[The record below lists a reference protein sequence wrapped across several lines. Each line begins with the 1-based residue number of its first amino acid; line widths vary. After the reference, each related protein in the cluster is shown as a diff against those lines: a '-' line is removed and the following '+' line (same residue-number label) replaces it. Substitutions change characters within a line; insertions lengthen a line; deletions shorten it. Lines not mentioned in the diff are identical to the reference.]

1 MTETDEIDTATGRAT
16 GADELGARLST
27 IEGFPSLGVAGED
40 PDALVLAVKQAIAH
54 VSQCQARLLALLDE
68 VERTRIWEGWIGIR
82 SLAHWVSF
90 VCEVQV
96 HTAREYLR
104 VMRALRKLPEVASLF
119 AVGRVSYSK
128 VRAITRVADRIDG
141 RRAAEIVVLATA
153 EQLSKMV
160 STYSL
165 LVKHDERQEL
175 ISGDKDRF
183 TVLPNGQGRARILID
198 VPETEA
204 AEILAAVNAAHDRL
218 VREQAEAAGE
228 AAAAG
233 EPEVPENPSS
243 VHADGFPTQAEA
255 LMELVRCGSDAAN
268 GSRTDAARATM
279 VVHVSPDTLA
289 QAQAQVQTQ
298 EQAQIQTQVQ
308 TQPVP
313 DDAGDV
319 PAGTSAGEQKSYVDG
334 YGAISAESS
343 ARLACTSAI
352 IGAALDRFGDVLVL
366 GRTKRLASSRQ
377 RLALSVRDLGLCQ
390 FPGCGRRRRLEAHH
404 RQPWSE
410 GGPTDLDNLILLCRS
425 HHIAVHEHHL
435 RIARTDAP
443 HSGAR
448 QGSTGFVFLTED
460 GRDVG
465 KFETH
470 LLLAPPGHTQDTIDW
485 TPSEH
490 PPDDL
495 DEVTEVM
502 SEPLNLTACPF
513 EQLYGPDRI
522 STFGGGYGFNL
533 AECVSWL
540 FDVEKPQDDLGLA
553 A

>member
-1 MTETDEIDTATGRAT
+1 M
-16 GADELGARLST
+16 
-27 IEGFPSLGVAGED
+27 
-40 PDALVLAVKQAIAH
+40 
-54 VSQCQARLLALLDE
+54 
-68 VERTRIWEGWIGIR
+68 
-82 SLAHWVSF
+82 
-90 VCEVQV
+90 

-128 VRAITRVADRIDG
+128 VRAITRVADRID
-141 RRAAEIVVLATA
+141 RKRAAEIVVLSTA

-165 LVKHDERQEL
+165 LVKHDEREEL
-175 ISGDKDRF
+175 IGGDKDRF
-183 TVLPNGQGRARILID
+183 TVLPNGEGRARILID
-198 VPETEA
+198 LPETEA

-218 VREQAEAAGE
+218 VREQAEAANE
-228 AAAAG
+228 AAASG
-233 EPEVPENPSS
+233 EPEVPENSS
-243 VHADGFPTQAEA
+243 NVHADGFPTQAEA

-268 GSRTDAARATM
+268 SSRTDAARATM
-279 VVHVSPDTLA
+279 VVHVSPDTFA
-289 QAQAQVQTQ
+289 QAQPAPEGT
-298 EQAQIQTQVQ
+298 
-308 TQPVP
+308 
-313 DDAGDV
+313 GDV
-319 PAGTSAGEQKSYVDG
+319 PAGTSAPEQKSYVDG

-343 ARLACTSAI
+343 ARLACSSAI

-377 RLALSVRDLGLCQ
+377 RLALGVRDLGLCQ

-435 RIARTDAP
+435 RIDRTDAP

-470 LLLAPPGHTQDTIDW
+470 LLLAPSGHTQDTIDW
-485 TPSEH
+485 TPLEH

-513 EQLYGPDRI
+513 EQLYGPDRV

>member
-1 MTETDEIDTATGRAT
+1 MTDTTDTYETGNVAGSASEA
-16 GADELGARLST
+16 ADELGARLSR

-68 VERTRIWEGWIGIR
+68 VERSRIWEGWIGIR

-128 VRAITRVADRIDG
+128 VRAITRVADRID
-141 RRAAEIVVLATA
+141 RKRAAEIVVLSTA

-165 LVKHDERQEL
+165 LVKHDEREEL
-175 ISGDKDRF
+175 IGGDKDRF
-183 TVLPNGQGRARILID
+183 TVLPNGEGRARILID
-198 VPETEA
+198 LPETEA

-218 VREQAEAAGE
+218 VREQAEAANE
-228 AAAAG
+228 AAASG
-233 EPEVPENPSS
+233 EPEVPENSS
-243 VHADGFPTQAEA
+243 NVHADGFPTQAEA
-255 LMELVRCGSDAAN
+255 LMELVRCGSEAAN
-268 GSRTDAARATM
+268 SSRTDAARATM
-279 VVHVSPDTLA
+279 VVHVSPDTFA
-289 QAQAQVQTQ
+289 QAQPAPEGT
-298 EQAQIQTQVQ
+298 
-308 TQPVP
+308 
-313 DDAGDV
+313 GDV
-319 PAGTSAGEQKSYVDG
+319 PAGTSAPEQKSYVDG

-410 GGPTDLDNLILLCRS
+410 GGPTDLDNLVLLCRS

-448 QGSTGFVFLTED
+448 QGSTGFVFLTAD

-470 LLLAPPGHTQDTIDW
+470 LLLASPGHTQVTIDW
-485 TPSEH
+485 TPLEH

>member
-1 MTETDEIDTATGRAT
+1 MTDTTDTYETGNVAGSASEA
-16 GADELGARLST
+16 ADELGARLSR

-68 VERTRIWEGWIGIR
+68 VERSRIWEGWIGIR

-128 VRAITRVADRIDG
+128 VRAITRVADRID
-141 RRAAEIVVLATA
+141 RKRAAEIVVLSTA

-165 LVKHDERQEL
+165 LVKHDEREEL
-175 ISGDKDRF
+175 IGGDKDRF
-183 TVLPNGQGRARILID
+183 TVLPNGEGRARILID
-198 VPETEA
+198 LPETEA

-218 VREQAEAAGE
+218 VREQAEAANE
-228 AAAAG
+228 AAASG
-233 EPEVPENPSS
+233 EPEVPENSS
-243 VHADGFPTQAEA
+243 NVHADGFPTQAEA
-255 LMELVRCGSDAAN
+255 LMELVRCGSEAAN
-268 GSRTDAARATM
+268 SSRTDAARATM
-279 VVHVSPDTLA
+279 VVHVSPDTFA
-289 QAQAQVQTQ
+289 QAQPAPEGT
-298 EQAQIQTQVQ
+298 
-308 TQPVP
+308 
-313 DDAGDV
+313 GDV
-319 PAGTSAGEQKSYVDG
+319 PAGTSAPEQKSYVDG

-410 GGPTDLDNLILLCRS
+410 GGPTDLDNLVLLCRS

-448 QGSTGFVFLTED
+448 QGSTGFVFLTAD

-470 LLLAPPGHTQDTIDW
+470 LLLASPGHTQVTIDW
-485 TPSEH
+485 TPLEH

-533 AECVSWL
+533 AECVSWI

>member
-1 MTETDEIDTATGRAT
+1 MTDTTDTYETGNVAGSASEA
-16 GADELGARLST
+16 ADELGARLSR

-68 VERTRIWEGWIGIR
+68 VERSRIWEGWIGIR

-128 VRAITRVADRIDG
+128 VRAITRVADRID
-141 RRAAEIVVLATA
+141 RKRAAEIVVLSTA

-165 LVKHDERQEL
+165 LVKHDEREEL
-175 ISGDKDRF
+175 IGGDKDRF
-183 TVLPNGQGRARILID
+183 TVLPNGEGRARILID
-198 VPETEA
+198 LPETEA

-218 VREQAEAAGE
+218 VREQAEAANE
-228 AAAAG
+228 AAASG
-233 EPEVPENPSS
+233 EPEVPENSS
-243 VHADGFPTQAEA
+243 NVHADGFPTQAEA
-255 LMELVRCGSDAAN
+255 LMELVRCGSEAAN
-268 GSRTDAARATM
+268 SSRTDAARATM
-279 VVHVSPDTLA
+279 VVHVSPDTFA
-289 QAQAQVQTQ
+289 QAQPAPEGT
-298 EQAQIQTQVQ
+298 
-308 TQPVP
+308 
-313 DDAGDV
+313 GDV
-319 PAGTSAGEQKSYVDG
+319 PAGTSAPEQKSYVDG

-410 GGPTDLDNLILLCRS
+410 GGPTDLDNLVLLCRS

-448 QGSTGFVFLTED
+448 QGSTGFVFLTAD

-470 LLLAPPGHTQDTIDW
+470 LLLASPGHTQVTIDW
-485 TPSEH
+485 TPLEH

-533 AECVSWL
+533 AECVSWI
-540 FDVEKPQDDLGLA
+540 FDVKKPQDDLGLA

>member
-1 MTETDEIDTATGRAT
+1 MTSA
-16 GADELGARLST
+16 
-27 IEGFPSLGVAGED
+27 
-40 PDALVLAVKQAIAH
+40 
-54 VSQCQARLLALLDE
+54 
-68 VERTRIWEGWIGIR
+68 
-82 SLAHWVSF
+82 
-90 VCEVQV
+90 
-96 HTAREYLR
+96 
-104 VMRALRKLPEVASLF
+104 
-119 AVGRVSYSK
+119 
-128 VRAITRVADRIDG
+128 
-141 RRAAEIVVLATA
+141 IVVLSTA

-165 LVKHDERQEL
+165 LVKHDEREEL
-175 ISGDKDRF
+175 IGGDKDRF
-183 TVLPNGQGRARILID
+183 TVLPNGEGRARILID
-198 VPETEA
+198 LPETEA

-218 VREQAEAAGE
+218 VREQAEAANE
-228 AAAAG
+228 AAASG
-233 EPEVPENPSS
+233 EPEVPENSS
-243 VHADGFPTQAEA
+243 NVHADGFPTQAEA
-255 LMELVRCGSDAAN
+255 LMELVRCGSEAAN
-268 GSRTDAARATM
+268 SSRTDAARATM
-279 VVHVSPDTLA
+279 VVHVSPDTFA
-289 QAQAQVQTQ
+289 QAQPAPEGT
-298 EQAQIQTQVQ
+298 
-308 TQPVP
+308 
-313 DDAGDV
+313 GDV
-319 PAGTSAGEQKSYVDG
+319 PAGTSAPGQKSYVDG

-410 GGPTDLDNLILLCRS
+410 GGPTDLDNLVLLCRS

-448 QGSTGFVFLTED
+448 QGSTGFVFLTAD

-470 LLLAPPGHTQDTIDW
+470 LLLASPGHTQVTIDW
-485 TPSEH
+485 TPLEH

-533 AECVSWL
+533 AECVSWI
-540 FDVEKPQDDLGLA
+540 FDVEKPQDDLGLSA
-553 A
+553 

>member
-1 MTETDEIDTATGRAT
+1 MTDTTDTYETGNVAGSASEA
-16 GADELGARLST
+16 ADELGARLSR

-68 VERTRIWEGWIGIR
+68 VERSRIWEGWIGIR

-128 VRAITRVADRIDG
+128 VRAITRVADRID
-141 RRAAEIVVLATA
+141 RKRAAEIVVLSTA

-165 LVKHDERQEL
+165 LVKHDEREEL
-175 ISGDKDRF
+175 IGGDKDRF
-183 TVLPNGQGRARILID
+183 TVLPNGEGRARILID
-198 VPETEA
+198 LPETEA

-218 VREQAEAAGE
+218 VREQAEAANE
-228 AAAAG
+228 AAASG
-233 EPEVPENPSS
+233 EPEVPENSS
-243 VHADGFPTQAEA
+243 NVHADGFPTQAEA

-268 GSRTDAARATM
+268 SSRTDAARATM
-279 VVHVSPDTLA
+279 VVHVSPDTFA
-289 QAQAQVQTQ
+289 QAQPAPEGT
-298 EQAQIQTQVQ
+298 
-308 TQPVP
+308 
-313 DDAGDV
+313 GDV
-319 PAGTSAGEQKSYVDG
+319 PAGPSAPEQKSYVDG

-410 GGPTDLDNLILLCRS
+410 GGPTDLDNLVLLCRS

-448 QGSTGFVFLTED
+448 QGSTGFVFLTAD

-470 LLLAPPGHTQDTIDW
+470 LLLASPGHTQDTIDW
-485 TPSEH
+485 TPLEH

>member
-1 MTETDEIDTATGRAT
+1 MVTTDTTETDETDTATGSAT
-16 GADELGARLST
+16 GADELGVRLST

-68 VERTRIWEGWIGIR
+68 VERSRIWEGWIGIR

-128 VRAITRVADRIDG
+128 VRAITRVADRID
-141 RRAAEIVVLATA
+141 RQRAAEIVVLATA

-183 TVLPNGQGRARILID
+183 TILPNGQGRARILID
-198 VPETEA
+198 LPETEA
-204 AEILAAVNAAHDRL
+204 AEILAAVGAAHDRL
-218 VREQAEAAGE
+218 VREQAEAARE
-228 AAAAG
+228 ASAAG
-233 EPEVPENPSS
+233 EPEVPENPSN

-289 QAQAQVQTQ
+289 QAQAQ
-298 EQAQIQTQVQ
+298 AQVY

-313 DDAGDV
+313 DGAGDV
-319 PAGTSAGEQKSYVDG
+319 PAGTSQPEQKSYVDG

-343 ARLACTSAI
+343 ARLACSSAI

-404 RQPWSE
+404 RQPWSA

-448 QGSTGFVFLTED
+448 EGTTGFVFLTED

-465 KFETH
+465 RFETH
-470 LLLAPPGHTQDTIDW
+470 LLLAPPGHTRDSFDW
-485 TPSEH
+485 TPLEH
-490 PPDDL
+490 PPEDL

-513 EQLYGPDRI
+513 EQLYGPDRV

>member
-1 MTETDEIDTATGRAT
+1 MTDTTDTYETGNVAGSASEA
-16 GADELGARLST
+16 ADELGARLSR

-68 VERTRIWEGWIGIR
+68 VERSRIWEGWIGIR

-128 VRAITRVADRIDG
+128 VRAITRVADRID
-141 RRAAEIVVLATA
+141 RKRAAEIVVLSTA

-165 LVKHDERQEL
+165 LVKHDEREEL
-175 ISGDKDRF
+175 IGGDKDRF
-183 TVLPNGQGRARILID
+183 TVLPNGEGRARILID
-198 VPETEA
+198 LPETEA

-218 VREQAEAAGE
+218 VREQAEAANE
-228 AAAAG
+228 AAASG
-233 EPEVPENPSS
+233 EPEVPENSS
-243 VHADGFPTQAEA
+243 NVHADGFPTQAEA

-268 GSRTDAARATM
+268 SSRTDAARATM
-279 VVHVSPDTLA
+279 VVHVSPDTFA
-289 QAQAQVQTQ
+289 QAQPAPEGT
-298 EQAQIQTQVQ
+298 
-308 TQPVP
+308 
-313 DDAGDV
+313 GDV
-319 PAGTSAGEQKSYVDG
+319 PAGTSAPEQKSYVDG

-410 GGPTDLDNLILLCRS
+410 GGPTDLDNLVLLCRS

-448 QGSTGFVFLTED
+448 QGSTGFVFLTAD

-470 LLLAPPGHTQDTIDW
+470 LLLASPGHTQDTIDW
-485 TPSEH
+485 TPLEH